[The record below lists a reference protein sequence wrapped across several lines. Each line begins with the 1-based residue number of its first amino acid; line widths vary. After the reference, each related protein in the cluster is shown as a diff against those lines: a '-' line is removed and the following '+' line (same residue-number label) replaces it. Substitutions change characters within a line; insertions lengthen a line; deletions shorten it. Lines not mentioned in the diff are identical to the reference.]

1 MSAASR
7 LSPARRA
14 AYAAEAAAAWLA
26 CGLFRALPL
35 DLASALGGRLGRLLG
50 PLSGVSRIAARNLAR
65 AFPEKSAAEIDAIL
79 RGMWDNL
86 GRVVAE
92 YPHLGAFDLYGDDDR
107 VEVIGREY
115 VDQLRDDGRGG
126 IFISAHLGNWEI
138 ASLGATQRGVP
149 LTHIYRSAN
158 NPYVER
164 LLRRLRAP
172 IGGVHFPKGA
182 VGAKELIRAL
192 RKGEHLGMLVDQ
204 KLNDG
209 IPVPFFGR
217 DAMTAPAVA
226 ELALLFRCPVVPAR
240 VERLAGARFRLTIYP
255 PLELPETGDRRADVA
270 EAMRRINA
278 LFEDWIRARPE
289 QWLWVHRRWPDEG

>member
-1 MSAASR
+1 MSAAPR
-7 LSPARRA
+7 LSPGRRA
-14 AYAAEAAAAWLA
+14 AYIVEAAAAWLA
-26 CGLFRALPL
+26 CALFRALPL
-35 DLASALGGRLGRLLG
+35 DLASALGGRLGRLIG

-86 GRVVAE
+86 GRVAAE
-92 YPHLGAFDLYGDDDR
+92 YPHLGAFDLYGGDGR
-107 VEVIGREY
+107 VEVIGSEY
-115 VDQLRDDGRGG
+115 VDQLRDDGEGG

-172 IGGVHFPKGA
+172 IGGHHFPKGA

-217 DAMTAPAVA
+217 EAMTAPAVA

-255 PLELPETGDRRADVA
+255 PLAFPETGERRADVA